1 MPQMLRWCIALLV
14 IWNTVLVAAEDKSL
28 ARVAILTYEDET
40 RTNNFQ
46 YMPASLTE
54 AIDKSLQTKFEY
66 VREDPAKSQ
75 AARQK
80 LKPHGLLNAKEA
92 VLYCTN
98 NDVQILVF
106 GRFQYDARRRE
117 IIVDTYISLGSVE
130 SFRHLKVRRN
140 PTNATIFT
148 LAERVA
154 DDIVAEMTLIA
165 KEQAE
170 RAGKPKTTNEKIT
183 LEKEIPVTWTPK
195 LYFVTVG
202 MGAVQPL
209 AALSDAYPAT
219 PMVAVSFNRLVWRNF
234 YTGIFSEFS
243 RFSGRETQN
252 VNFHS
257 NLTVLAT
264 TFNVG
269 YAWFFGKDRWRMN
282 TELGAGYYG
291 SKFLVESE
299 GANIYSRMFS
309 NPVLRASTSLHFL
322 IFNTLSIGVEA
333 GYLQLVDD
341 DATDALTA
349 YALLNV
355 GFVF

>member
-1 MPQMLRWCIALLV
+1 MLPWFIALLV
-14 IWNTVLVAAEDKSL
+14 ILNTALGAAYEDKAL

-40 RTNNFQ
+40 HTNNFQ
-46 YMPASLTE
+46 YMPGSLTE

-66 VREDPAKSQ
+66 RREEPTKSQ

-80 LKPHGLLNAKEA
+80 LKPHGLLNAQEA
-92 VLYCTN
+92 VLYCKN

-165 KEQAE
+165 KEQGE
-170 RAGKPKTTNEKIT
+170 RTSKPQTENEKIT
-183 LEKEIPVTWTPK
+183 LEKETPVTWTPK

-202 MGAVQPL
+202 MGGVQPL
-209 AALSDAYPAT
+209 AALKDVYPAT
-219 PMVAVSFNRLVWRNF
+219 LIPSVSFNRLVWRNF
-234 YTGIFSEFS
+234 YTGIFSGLFQ
-243 RFSGRETQN
+243 FKGQETQN
-252 VNFHS
+252 VNFRS
-257 NLTVLAT
+257 SLTTLAT

-269 YAWFFGKDRWRMN
+269 YAWFFGKDRWRVN
-282 TELGAGYYG
+282 TEFGAGYYG

-299 GANIYSRMFS
+299 SANIYSRMFS

-322 IFNTLSIGVEA
+322 IFSALSIGVEA

-341 DATDALTA
+341 NATDALTA